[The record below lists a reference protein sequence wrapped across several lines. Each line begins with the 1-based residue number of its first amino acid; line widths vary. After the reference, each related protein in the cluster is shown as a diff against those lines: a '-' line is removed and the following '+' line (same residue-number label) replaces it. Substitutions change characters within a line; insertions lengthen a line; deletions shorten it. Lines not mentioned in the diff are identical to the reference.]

1 MRKWL
6 GVLLLGA
13 LIYLA
18 STKFRLSNIL
28 YVSSCHFAYENDEY
42 KVTALILDSN
52 NENEIISSHSKDV
65 GSAFTMLGEASSLV
79 INFRHMQSIIF
90 DFSILNEKHITNIN
104 SYFLNNSA
112 IDFNFYVFVSDESSK
127 DLFSYQNP
135 KSVDNYYSVLNVND
149 KTDSQFSYI
158 KPCHLITFLKKWSD
172 NALVKM
178 PIVGLSEVY
187 NNKNIMVKGVV
198 CLTKE
203 KYDVLLEHDEPYL
216 YLLNNF
222 KDGVLNLSEYH
233 AILNSNKI
241 KIRYKDK
248 LIVKICLKYEGL
260 LNLDNKD
267 EIKSFLLSKIKSL
280 INYFKQ
286 NDIDYLNIKE
296 INKLRSKNYTL
307 NDIMIDLEL
316 QKK

>member
-42 KVTALILDSN
+42 KVTILILDSN

-187 NNKNIMVKGVV
+187 NNKNIMVKGAV

-248 LIVKICLKYEGL
+248 LIIKICLKYEGL

-267 EIKSFLLSKIKSL
+267 EIKSFLLSKIKTL

-296 INKLRSKNYTL
+296 INKLRNKNYTL